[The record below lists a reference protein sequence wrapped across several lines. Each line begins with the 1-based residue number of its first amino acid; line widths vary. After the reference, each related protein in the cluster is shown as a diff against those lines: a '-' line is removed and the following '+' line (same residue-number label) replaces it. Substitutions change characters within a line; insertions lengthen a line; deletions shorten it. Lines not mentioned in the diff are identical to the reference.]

1 MKRMLKLGV
10 VGAILGTSILA
21 ANAQTTN
28 VVLGVN
34 ISLNGVV
41 QNGDTVT
48 KVKIGTKEVIQA
60 IQPGASSKAKLLLM
74 FPADGGDPTFLI
86 RDEGTDNFIDSD
98 TLRIDQI
105 GDSVGTTTTSNAGV
119 ETQKE
124 TAIREFILETDTID
138 FDVQGYTT
146 STSSNKGRSGD
157 ELFELTFPTNASAKV
172 SGIGNDDAENPAV
185 LQGTISISGRKIE
198 EVL

>member
-1 MKRMLKLGV
+1 MWEKRHTGEDANPTGALLERGEQGKQKRQMLVVGSRCFDCHEQRRKKGRTMKRMLKLGV

-60 IQPGASSKAKLLLM
+60 IQPGA
-74 FPADGGDPTFLI
+74 
-86 RDEGTDNFIDSD
+86 
-98 TLRIDQI
+98 
-105 GDSVGTTTTSNAGV
+105 
-119 ETQKE
+119 
-124 TAIREFILETDTID
+124 
-138 FDVQGYTT
+138 
-146 STSSNKGRSGD
+146 
-157 ELFELTFPTNASAKV
+157 
-172 SGIGNDDAENPAV
+172 
-185 LQGTISISGRKIE
+185 
-198 EVL
+198 